1 MIDKCVA
8 GYIQSICAEG
18 SWQIVKD
25 GAKSQQCGGKRMP
38 RWNNRNPQNVSP

>member
-8 GYIQSICAEG
+8 GYIQSIRAEG

-25 GAKSQQCGGKRMP
+25 GAKSR
-38 RWNNRNPQNVSP
+38 